1 VDAKPDVLAA
11 LDRLAV
17 ALADSAR
24 VEAAFQESAR
34 HLAAQASEA
43 SRVAF
48 ARSEVRAR
56 RARLH
61 VRLAAEHLE
70 AVRKQVRD
78 DRRRVPARFRRRRE
92 DPMPGLGL
100 VGHHDVEVEPVL
112 QNVLSD

>member
-1 VDAKPDVLAA
+1 VYPKPEVRAA

-24 VEAAFQESAR
+24 VEAAFQECAR

-43 SRVAF
+43 ARVAF

-78 DRRRVPARFRRRRE
+78 DRRRVPARFRRRE
-92 DPMPGLGL
+92 DPMPLDV
-100 VGHHDVEVEPVL
+100 VGHHDVDVESVL
-112 QNVLSD
+112 QSVLSD